1 MIKFLIDCFE
11 WGVNSTKHV
20 QFSADD
26 NTSIKIKN
34 KKKSVRNSNYFSEC
48 IKSLLRVTCHFFF
61 SSVTLLQMT

>member
-11 WGVNSTKHV
+11 WGVNSTKHA

-34 KKKSVRNSNYFSEC
+34 KNKKSVRNSNYFS
-48 IKSLLRVTCHFFF
+48 
-61 SSVTLLQMT
+61 